1 MRNESNLKKYI
12 ILGLVGFGAIIV
24 LFVGCQMI
32 NTVDRGTYHIKQAA
46 VSGEMSAIMTPG
58 VYAQNF
64 GSIQVWPKADTF
76 HFTKD
81 SDEGDKK
88 DQSITVRFV
97 DGSTAQISGT
107 VRITMPTDAAQA
119 ISLVTEGGYKS
130 FEDLQQNLML
140 KVVRNSLMLT
150 ANTMTARESYAEKR
164 NDYVFWAWD
173 QIQNGIYETAEATK
187 EVVDVATGEK
197 VTKTFKII
205 KRDKDGKPL
214 YQRNPLL
221 GTGIIVS
228 NFEIKDIVY
237 SEIVDKQ
244 IAEQQRASMNVV
256 TAKAKVLEAEQEKLK
271 LEAEGRSAVAKVQ
284 FETEAIKIKAV
295 VEAQQR
301 LDVAK
306 LDKEA
311 AALKKAKD
319 ILEGEGEA
327 EKRKLI
333 MSADGALTQ
342 KLNAWV
348 EVNKLYAD
356 AIKAQKWV
364 PDISFGGSSST
375 NAAQDLLTLFMTKTA
390 KDLSLDINMH
400 KDAKK
405 P

>member
-1 MRNESNLKKYI
+1 M
-12 ILGLVGFGAIIV
+12 
-24 LFVGCQMI
+24 
-32 NTVDRGTYHIKQAA
+32 
-46 VSGEMSAIMTPG
+46 
-58 VYAQNF
+58 
-64 GSIQVWPKADTF
+64 
-76 HFTKD
+76 
-81 SDEGDKK
+81 
-88 DQSITVRFV
+88 
-97 DGSTAQISGT
+97 
-107 VRITMPTDAAQA
+107 
-119 ISLVTEGGYKS
+119 
-130 FEDLQQNLML
+130 
-140 KVVRNSLMLT
+140 
-150 ANTMTARESYAEKR
+150 
-164 NDYVFWAWD
+164 
-173 QIQNGIYETAEATK
+173 
-187 EVVDVATGEK
+187 ATGEK

-205 KRDKDGKPL
+205 KRDKDGKPF
-214 YQRNPLL
+214 YQKNPLL

-333 MSADGALTQ
+333 MSADGALSQ

-348 EVNKLYAD
+348 EVNKIYATEF
-356 AIKAQKWV
+356 AKQKWS
-364 PDISFGGSSST
+364 PDIQMGASSGGNT
-375 NAAQDLLTLFMTKTA
+375 AQAMIDLLTTKTA
-390 KDLSLDINMH
+390 RDLGLDLKM
-400 KDAKK
+400 KEAK
-405 P
+405 

>member
-1 MRNESNLKKYI
+1 MRNESNLKHYI
-12 ILGLVGFGAIIV
+12 ILGLVGFGAITA

-81 SDEGDKK
+81 SDEGEKK

-107 VRITMPTDAAQA
+107 IRITMPTDAAQA

-348 EVNKLYAD
+348 EVNKVYATEFS
-356 AIKAQKWV
+356 KQKWS
-364 PDISFGGSSST
+364 PDIQMGASSGGNT
-375 NAAQDLLTLFMTKTA
+375 AQTMIDLLTTKTA
-390 KDLSLDINMH
+390 RDLGLDLRMSSE
-400 KDAKK
+400 KK
-405 P
+405 

>member
-1 MRNESNLKKYI
+1 MRNESNFKQYI
-12 ILGLVGFGAIIV
+12 ILGLLGFGAIIV

-32 NTVDRGTYHIKQAA
+32 DTVDRGTYHIKQAA

-64 GSIQVWPKADTF
+64 GNIQVWPKADTF

-81 SDEGDKK
+81 SDEGEKR

-107 VRITMPTDAAQA
+107 VRITMPTDTAQA
-119 ISLVTEGGYKS
+119 ISLVTVGGYKS

-237 SEIVDKQ
+237 SDIVDKQ

-348 EVNKLYAD
+348 EVNKVYATEF
-356 AIKAQKWV
+356 AKQKWA
-364 PDISFGGSSST
+364 PDIQMGSSSGGNT
-375 NAAQDLLTLFMTKTA
+375 AQTMIDLLTTKTA
-390 KDLSLDINMH
+390 RDLGLDLKM
-400 KDAKK
+400 KEEK
-405 P
+405 